1 MRANT
6 SLGVS
11 RIIVVALLCVGT
23 VGVAH
28 AQVSPSQALL
38 NNTFVGSIGAFVVS
52 TDTKARAPIGRV
64 RSRMEMVEFIE
75 VVRTDFN

>member
-11 RIIVVALLCVGT
+11 QITVGALLCVGT

-38 NNTFVGSIGAFVVS
+38 NNTFVGSIGGIYS
-52 TDTKARAPIGRV
+52 LLNYLWPIWDDKNQALHDKLAKTN
-64 RSRMEMVEFIE
+64 
-75 VVRTDFN
+75 VVRIR